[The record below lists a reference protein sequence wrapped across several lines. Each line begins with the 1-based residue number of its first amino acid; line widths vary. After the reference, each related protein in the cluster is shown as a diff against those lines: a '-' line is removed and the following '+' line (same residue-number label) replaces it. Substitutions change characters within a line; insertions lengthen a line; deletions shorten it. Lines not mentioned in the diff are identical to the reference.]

1 MTLMNS
7 KGAFFAVLLLLAGCT
22 AYMSS
27 LQSSFF
33 SRFSL
38 RQLVERNKSE
48 HGLNC
53 SVGGGGGGM
62 GTGAGGV
69 GRKQS
74 NFHKGESFFCQLTD
88 AEQFDETKF
97 FQALKRSVEND
108 LDNSKAKIDKSV
120 DLGVTGFEI
129 EYSFEDI
136 RGRVVISGK
145 KDPGTYYTLNAD
157 LEEKRGEAQ

>member
-1 MTLMNS
+1 MTLMNW
-7 KGAFFAVLLLLAGCT
+7 KVTFFAGLFLMAGCT

-38 RQLVERNKSE
+38 RQLVERNKSV

-62 GTGAGGV
+62 RTGTGGV

-74 NFHKGESFFCQLTD
+74 NFHKAESFSCQLTD

-97 FQALKRSVEND
+97 IQALKRSVEND
-108 LDNSKAKIDKSV
+108 LDNSKAKIVKSV
-120 DLGVTGFEI
+120 DLDVTGFEI

-136 RGRVVISGK
+136 SGRVVISGK
-145 KDPGTYYTLNAD
+145 RDPGAYYTLKAD
-157 LEEKRGEAQ
+157 LEEKRGEAK